1 MFLQFSTTDCLE
13 CFERVMNKV
22 FIPSPSYVTVRDQY
36 VLYGMTGTDYLTY
49 LVLRTP
55 YLN

>member
-36 VLYGMTGTDYLTY
+36 VLYGMTGTDYLNT
-49 LVLRTP
+49 
-55 YLN
+55 